1 MPEKNPL
8 GLGMRNMLGGIE
20 LWLVEKQVIDLV
32 EIHVVPD
39 HNIPGLLWS
48 THLLAGMRTYLR
60 LSFLIL
66 LYSHSF
72 TSSCSFQLPPK

>member
-20 LWLVEKQVIDLV
+20 LWLVKKQINLV
-32 EIHVVPD
+32 EIQVVPD

-48 THLLAGMRTYLR
+48 THLLAGMSPPLNLSETTVFPHSPLLSLLR
-60 LSFLIL
+60 L
-66 LYSHSF
+66 
-72 TSSCSFQLPPK
+72 